1 MPKIRTN
8 SLTSRHLNNQDGQHH
23 NTNNRHAFSRSEQD
37 TIHKP
42 DSSTFTKRSR
52 IVSFEDP
59 QISTKHQ
66 KEDVTSSFLTSEFA
80 IKTEEQSLSTNTKKP
95 RTLSRLSRSGCLK
108 SMAQG
113 LCTQPVTLPT
123 VSDENLSSSDSE
135 EQELSCSR
143 SMSEHLDN
151 SSSTWGHFVD
161 VVPVDVDTNSRR
173 QRYIRSRSHSFPHN
187 LFGRSPYSRP
197 ANRKNLLFKN
207 DSYLHTTQQFKSTI
221 TDQISDAL
229 LHMRV

>member
-1 MPKIRTN
+1 MPKIRTY
-8 SLTSRHLNNQDGQHH
+8 SLTSRQLNNQDGQHH
-23 NTNNRHAFSRSEQD
+23 NNRHAFSRSEQE

-59 QISTKHQ
+59 QISATHQ
-66 KEDVTSSFLTSEFA
+66 KDVTSSFLTSEFA
-80 IKTEEQSLSTNTKKP
+80 TKTEEQSLSTNTKKP

-123 VSDENLSSSDSE
+123 VSDENLSSTDSE
-135 EQELSCSR
+135 EPELSRSR
-143 SMSEHLDN
+143 SMSDHLDN

-161 VVPVDVDTNSRR
+161 VVPVDVETNSRR
-173 QRYIRSRSHSFPHN
+173 HRYIRSRSKSYPHN
-187 LFGRSPYSRP
+187 LFDRSPYSRP

-207 DSYLHTTQQFKSTI
+207 DAYLHTTQQFNTTM